1 MEIAVIG
8 SPDFIV
14 GFRLAGIRRA
24 HETTSE
30 TIQDKIIEILEGE
43 DVGILVINMR
53 EMEQLPAALRERL
66 EESSSPVVI
75 PVGTEEGDM
84 RDKVRRAI
92 GVDLYKGA

>member
-8 SPDFIV
+8 SQDFIV
-14 GFRLAGIRRA
+14 GFRLAGIRKV

-30 TIQDKIIEILEGE
+30 TIQDRIIQILESE
-43 DVGILVINMR
+43 DIGILVINMK
-53 EMEQLPAALRERL
+53 EMERLPSALRERL

>member
-8 SPDFIV
+8 SQDFTV
-14 GFRLAGIRRA
+14 GFRLAGIRRVYD
-24 HETTSE
+24 TTSE
-30 TIQDKIIEILEGE
+30 TIQNKIIEILEGE
-43 DVGILVINMR
+43 DVGILVINMK